1 MFFKSIFFYG
11 GSRRMDKKEILIGVR
26 LDREILIK
34 LERYIV
40 QNGLHRYRVKPS
52 QLGTLI
58 IKDWLNNPV
67 LNKRKLL
74 YGRIKNEPRM
84 NRITIKL
91 SEEENIKLYEIYVEK
106 YIRECSSVNVLI
118 YNILLQFL
126 NNKENLSVLEE
137 KKYI

>member
-1 MFFKSIFFYG
+1 
-11 GSRRMDKKEILIGVR
+11 MDKKEILIGVR